1 LQATHSEDNQD
12 GLGPDIGR
20 RPPEVLPGTDK
31 NLPELRHE
39 GSHKFVVLRL
49 ITVGECRGTFR
60 LGRCQRVQSC
70 KLLLDVLELGGVS
83 PDLVPVDNVLVIV
96 SRLDDLKHV
105 LGGVGIRGARRST
118 VSFKIL
124 EEGLRFISE
133 V

>member
-1 LQATHSEDNQD
+1 M
-12 GLGPDIGR
+12 
-20 RPPEVLPGTDK
+20 LPGTDK

-105 LGGVGIRGARRST
+105 LGGVGVRGARRST
-118 VSFKIL
+118 VSFKVL
-124 EEGLRFISE
+124 EEGLGFVSE
-133 V
+133 VWGC